1 MTAEQKGVTQYAALK
16 CTVFKCA
23 QFKYLF
29 MTTWHSVRG
38 YISRGISHEQKEY
51 VVSIQDNNTTI
62 AGI

>member
-1 MTAEQKGVTQYAALK
+1 MLAALK